1 MRAMPF
7 AIAIGL
13 GAALAGCTVQV
24 DLPSVNLGSGSSSL
38 QTGFERI
45 IIDLSTNEQFMQYQS
60 HFRGLTSASFS
71 MVVTNRAAV
80 SQTVCVYGSRN
91 MGLTASNVAS
101 GAAKL
106 TEVTIPAGARN
117 LAVSRQVDSDGVAFL
132 DSALQASPPT
142 FAVYIV
148 VEGDDPSALS
158 FSNIT
163 LIPGAGQFSILS
175 IRAVPEGI
183 PEVKIRIL

>member
-7 AIAIGL
+7 AIAVGL

-24 DLPSVNLGSGSSSL
+24 DLPPVNLGSGSSSL
-38 QTGFERI
+38 QTGFQKV
-45 IIDLSTNEQFMQYQS
+45 IIDLSTNEQFMQYQG

-71 MVVTNRAAV
+71 MAVTNRAAV
-80 SQTVCVYGSRN
+80 SQTVCVYGSMN
-91 MGLTASNVAS
+91 LGLTAANVGS
-101 GAAKL
+101 GATKL
-106 TEVTIPAGARN
+106 TEATIPAGAQS
-117 LAVSRQVDSDGVAFL
+117 LTISGQLDADALAFL

-175 IRAVPEGI
+175 IRALPGGI
-183 PEVKIRIL
+183 PEVEIRVL